1 MIVLQEVMN
10 ELSLYVVSIDRA
22 GYGQS
27 DPNPK
32 RTLKSDV
39 EDVEDLANGLGL
51 RPKFYVIAS
60 SIGSYIGWGLLKYKP
75 ERLAGIAFSAPMV
88 NYWWPGLPKSE
99 LTKAWSTQRIG
110 DKMSFRVAHHLPGFT
125 YWYNMVQKRLPR
137 TVLESEDE
145 SSVFNEKDQE
155 YTEKL
160 PTFVS
165 PEVLTDSISGAAYS
179 LLYFLSFV
187 LSFFRGVN
195 FVANS
200 YLDNVCSTTRRQHSK
215 APLSPRPETG

>member
-10 ELSLYVVSIDRA
+10 ELSLYVVSFDRA

-60 SIGSYIGWGLLKYKP
+60 SIGSYTGWGLLKYKP
-75 ERLAGIAFSAPMV
+75 ERLAGVAFSAPMV
-88 NYWWPGLPKSE
+88 NYWWPGFPKSE
-99 LTKAWSTQRIG
+99 MTKAWGTQRTG

-145 SSVFNEKDQE
+145 SSAFNEKDQE
-155 YTEKL
+155 YIEKL
-160 PTFVS
+160 PTIVS

-187 LSFFRGVN
+187 LSFSSR
-195 FVANS
+195 S
-200 YLDNVCSTTRRQHSK
+200 
-215 APLSPRPETG
+215 